1 MKLKRHHQSPLWNLV
16 MVVIVSDL
24 KNGSIIDP
32 YGIYLIS
39 SHFGVLIGGGSVAM
53 FSMKL

>member
-1 MKLKRHHQSPLWNLV
+1 